1 MATRSRP
8 KPCHWG
14 SWQGSGAD
22 GLGTAQLRVGIGRS
36 GWMDGARWG
45 KQPLRGL
52 DADRIP
58 MVGPAY
64 HGHSDFTRTLLHPC
78 LIINSPRPFPAVAP
92 LGPWPKWAHWSKG
105 FWAPGPL
112 GPWAPYPILSW
123 ANSPVAHGPKSPWTL
138 VPKSAGAHGP
148 MGPRAQGPRCSWGHE
163 PVSRRAH
170 GRMSPW
176 AHSPRSITWLQPF
189 AQLHD

>member
-1 MATRSRP
+1 
-8 KPCHWG
+8 
-14 SWQGSGAD
+14 
-22 GLGTAQLRVGIGRS
+22 
-36 GWMDGARWG
+36 MDGARWG

-138 VPKSAGAHGP
+138 GLAWLRVGRRIIMNPGHDYLFEKLEI
-148 MGPRAQGPRCSWGHE
+148 MG
-163 PVSRRAH
+163 
-170 GRMSPW
+170 
-176 AHSPRSITWLQPF
+176 
-189 AQLHD
+189 